1 MLHQT
6 DSEIKPS
13 RFLSAGDATSS
24 DVVTPAVW
32 SILPE
37 SAKDMP
43 APTGLVA
50 ITDPTSAFTQN
61 PYYNTGYGAGGY
73 GMYGG
78 SSATA
83 SYYQQVAT
91 GLRAQNASFPY
102 AIGTAAP
109 SAYYGSS
116 YPASFDYSAYNP
128 QYYNGMRTGYYGNA
142 LTTGASTYAG
152 AALSA
157 DASSDLS
164 AFTLKCDRKG
174 GKSAKKKKT
183 GSCSPSDAHFARVF
197 VWELDDICT
206 LSSASLNGL
215 AHKAPQFSRAV
226 ALLQNLAARVVAL
239 SFPAD
244 QLDESELCNV
254 EDAALEEGLND
265 GALVDGR
272 GGVEMMRRLASKYL
286 TLRQLYLEC
295 ALKPETQ
302 GCHYTLVER
311 CGMSSQKDDINEAC
325 RQVEQVFGGRTEAAR
340 RCLEVVVQRTA
351 VSSEKYANVVL
362 CSDPLVAAVAE
373 LLLAGLAPSV
383 PIENIYSTSKAGREA
398 VLDRIQNRFGKKCSY
413 VVITSSSETNN
424 IARKESIPVWPIVTT
439 DDFEKLYMAQSNY
452 LLGSL

>member
-1 MLHQT
+1 MDEYPLRCA
-6 DSEIKPS
+6 PS
-13 RFLSAGDATSS
+13 CPPPYHEGALSWSLPALAVASQWTSSCKRS

-244 QLDESELCNV
+244 QLDV
-254 EDAALEEGLND
+254 
-265 GALVDGR
+265 
-272 GGVEMMRRLASKYL
+272 RLDLAII
-286 TLRQLYLEC
+286 LRSLIFSHPQIF
-295 ALKPETQ
+295 
-302 GCHYTLVER
+302 TLVH
-311 CGMSSQKDDINEAC
+311 
-325 RQVEQVFGGRTEAAR
+325 T
-340 RCLEVVVQRTA
+340 
-351 VSSEKYANVVL
+351 
-362 CSDPLVAAVAE
+362 
-373 LLLAGLAPSV
+373 PSICTH
-383 PIENIYSTSKAGREA
+383 PKCPECIDNHRE
-398 VLDRIQNRFGKKCSY
+398 FSY
-413 VVITSSSETNN
+413 RS
-424 IARKESIPVWPIVTT
+424 
-439 DDFEKLYMAQSNY
+439 
-452 LLGSL
+452 G